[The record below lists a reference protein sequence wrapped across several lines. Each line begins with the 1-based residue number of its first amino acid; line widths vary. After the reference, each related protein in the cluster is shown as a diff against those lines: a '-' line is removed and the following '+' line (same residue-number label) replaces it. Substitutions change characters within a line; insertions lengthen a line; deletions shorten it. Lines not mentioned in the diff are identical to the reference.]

1 MTAMPRWKTVVFDL
15 DGTLCDTVALILA
28 SFRHAHATV
37 LGEELDEAEARTWI
51 GRTLNDIYAGTPDRA
66 EELATAYVDFNL
78 ANLEQ
83 LQTDVEGIS
92 QMLDALRDAGVSVG
106 VATSKRRPAAERSL
120 AASGI
125 TDKVQLVSTLEDV
138 TEHKPHPAPLLHA
151 LTQLGAEPGEAV
163 YVGDAI
169 YDVQAAK
176 AAGMDQIAVTWGAGD
191 RTALMLTE
199 PTAVVDSV
207 DELERWLLG
216 PVG

>member
-1 MTAMPRWKTVVFDL
+1 MTSLPRWKTVVFDL
-15 DGTLCDTVALILA
+15 DGTLCNTVELILA
-28 SFRHAHATV
+28 SFGHAHRTV
-37 LGEELDEAEARTWI
+37 LGQELDPAEARSWI
-51 GRTLNDIYAGTPDRA
+51 GRTLPDIYAAFPGQSAALA
-66 EELATAYVDFNL
+66 EAYVDFNL

-83 LQTDVEGIS
+83 LQTDYEGIAAL
-92 QMLDALRDAGVSVG
+92 LDELADAGVTVG

-120 AASGI
+120 AAAGL
-125 TDKVQLVSTLEDV
+125 TERVRLVSTLEDV

-151 LTQLGAEPGEAV
+151 LTQLGADAEQAV

-169 YDVQAAK
+169 YDVQAAR

-191 RTALMLTE
+191 RTALMLEE
-199 PTAVVDSV
+199 PTAVVDQV

>member
-1 MTAMPRWKTVVFDL
+1 MTSIPRWKTVVFDL

-28 SFRHAHATV
+28 SFRHAHSTV
-37 LGEELDEAEARTWI
+37 LGAELDDAESRTWI
-51 GRTLNDIYAGTPDRA
+51 GRTLADIYAATPEHA
-66 EELATAYVDFNL
+66 EALSRAYVDFNL

-83 LQTDVEGIS
+83 LQTDVAGIDAL
-92 QMLDALRDAGVSVG
+92 LDALGDAGVTVG

-138 TEHKPHPAPLLHA
+138 TEHKPNPAPLLHA
-151 LTQLGAEPGEAV
+151 LTQLGADASEAV

-191 RTALMLTE
+191 RTARLLTE
-199 PTAVVDSV
+199 PTAVLDSV
-207 DELERWLLG
+207 DELQRWLLG

>member
-1 MTAMPRWKTVVFDL
+1 MTSIPRWKTVVFDL

-28 SFRHAHATV
+28 SFRHAHSTV
-37 LGEELDEAEARTWI
+37 LGAELDDAESRTWI
-51 GRTLNDIYAGTPDRA
+51 GRTQ
-66 EELATAYVDFNL
+66 AYVDFNL

-83 LQTDVEGIS
+83 LQTDVAGIDAL
-92 QMLDALRDAGVSVG
+92 LDALADAGVTVG

-138 TEHKPHPAPLLHA
+138 TEHKPNPAPLLHA
-151 LTQLGAEPGEAV
+151 LTQLGADASEAV

-176 AAGMDQIAVTWGAGD
+176 AAGMDQIAVTWGAGY
-191 RTALMLTE
+191 RTALMLAE